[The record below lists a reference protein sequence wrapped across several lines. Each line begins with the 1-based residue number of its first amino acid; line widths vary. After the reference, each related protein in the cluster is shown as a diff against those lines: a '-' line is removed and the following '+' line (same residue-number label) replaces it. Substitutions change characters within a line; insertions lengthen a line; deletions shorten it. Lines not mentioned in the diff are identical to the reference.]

1 MSDYSDIFLAMGL
14 SSTILEKAEKQSKS
28 KKLSTIP
35 PSNMQPSER
44 ESFLEENKDVL
55 IATAIK
61 YTNGE
66 YTVAKDDHLLNVAMQ
81 IVALNE
87 RWESVGANPRA
98 WLSENYCFP
107 IRDNYIHAIRSPAEL
122 QRVYRSVFGPD
133 ADFRMGGKAE
143 KYLYLEHESCC
154 PNHFFHFLGKA
165 KFAIAKYE
173 NWQPIMYQSYR
184 FSYNPMEEIYN
195 FRDRETAK
203 IYKDNRQDWYTR
215 PYLIKEDTFSPQ
227 IETFTSYN
235 GDFSDYIND
244 DKYAEPWPEREEELR
259 GLYDQLLD
267 EKYAIVRKGYLRGK
281 YKEIFTKDFVLNSR
295 NRLIT
300 MWDFA
305 PMDYPDKPE
314 RVREMAIRYIA
325 RREGWKPTMCKT
337 EVIPPY
343 EWAMFVPT
351 ETGECKRF
359 YFDGTNE
366 FEVPYTWRD
375 FPISNLLYWP
385 QRIV

>member
-1 MSDYSDIFLAMGL
+1 M
-14 SSTILEKAEKQSKS
+14 
-28 KKLSTIP
+28 
-35 PSNMQPSER
+35 
-44 ESFLEENKDVL
+44 
-55 IATAIK
+55 
-61 YTNGE
+61 
-66 YTVAKDDHLLNVAMQ
+66 
-81 IVALNE
+81 
-87 RWESVGANPRA
+87 
-98 WLSENYCFP
+98 
-107 IRDNYIHAIRSPAEL
+107 
-122 QRVYRSVFGPD
+122 
-133 ADFRMGGKAE
+133 
-143 KYLYLEHESCC
+143 
-154 PNHFFHFLGKA
+154 
-165 KFAIAKYE
+165 
-173 NWQPIMYQSYR
+173 
-184 FSYNPMEEIYN
+184 
-195 FRDRETAK
+195 
-203 IYKDNRQDWYTR
+203 
-215 PYLIKEDTFSPQ
+215 
-227 IETFTSYN
+227 
-235 GDFSDYIND
+235 
-244 DKYAEPWPEREEELR
+244 
-259 GLYDQLLD
+259 
-267 EKYAIVRKGYLRGK
+267 RKGYLRGK

>member
-14 SSTILEKAEKQSKS
+14 SATILEKAEKQSKS

-44 ESFLEENKDVL
+44 ESFLEENKYVL

-61 YTNGE
+61 YTNGK
-66 YTVAKDDHLLNVAMQ
+66 YTVAKDDYLLNVAMQ
-81 IVALNE
+81 IVAFSE
-87 RWESVGANPRA
+87 RWKSVGADPRA
-98 WLSENYCFP
+98 WLSDNYCFP

-203 IYKDNRQDWYTR
+203 IYKDNS
-215 PYLIKEDTFSPQ
+215 L
-227 IETFTSYN
+227 
-235 GDFSDYIND
+235 
-244 DKYAEPWPEREEELR
+244 
-259 GLYDQLLD
+259 
-267 EKYAIVRKGYLRGK
+267 
-281 YKEIFTKDFVLNSR
+281 
-295 NRLIT
+295 
-300 MWDFA
+300 
-305 PMDYPDKPE
+305 
-314 RVREMAIRYIA
+314 
-325 RREGWKPTMCKT
+325 
-337 EVIPPY
+337 
-343 EWAMFVPT
+343 
-351 ETGECKRF
+351 
-359 YFDGTNE
+359 
-366 FEVPYTWRD
+366 
-375 FPISNLLYWP
+375 
-385 QRIV
+385 